1 MSGNQQNT
9 EKQADDGFEPRP
21 VKAEGVLPLKAAGIE
36 SLKEANPEVM
46 SPHRNIFRWFARRPT
61 AATRLA
67 ILSSV
72 LPKETSNDELL
83 KLMGVGPRRNLDS
96 SIEDYVVE
104 KYATKDSRTGSVT
117 EHFGYDYPHRTVP
130 DNDRMSQ
137 LQEELKEFWDGSLPT
152 VLDPT
157 AGGGTIPLEAAR
169 YDLPTISNELNPVA
183 WLLNKTILDFAQNVG
198 SLEGELDKWMSEI
211 ESYVASQLADFFP
224 KKGGVA
230 PNHYFRAYSI
240 SCLSCGETVPISNTW
255 WFNRRRGIAVRPK
268 YEDGDDLRYEIVNVP
283 DEVPKSEFDPGE
295 GTVSGGDIECPHC
308 GVVTERDDAVEI
320 FAKGEFDYE
329 VCAVRYEADI
339 GETEYYPAD
348 DNEREAIQ
356 KAEEELD
363 SDLRLATLLDQDRY
377 IGYYD
382 RSAPYGIKQW
392 RDIFSPRQLLSHA
405 TYLEAFENIKPDV
418 KEEYEQEKAEA
429 ILTLLS
435 FISIKLVDR
444 NTRLVPIDASYGCT
458 NQMLGNN
465 NFSFQWHF
473 AETNMM
479 AGTYSYQ
486 TEAKNVIENYEEV
499 VSYLSHLEENKT
511 TIRQGDAADLPLDDS
526 SIEAVVIDP
535 PYGDNVMYAEISD
548 AFYVWFREYLG
559 DVFPEAFRPQSTN
572 KEDEAVENPV
582 IVSETEDS
590 STSELARARYEN
602 KMRDI
607 FAESHRVLEE
617 GGVLT
622 IYFTDKEV
630 QAWDSLTMSIIEAG
644 FLITATHTITSEM
657 PQRIGVKEDASAD
670 STLLLTCRKPA
681 SSPDERTP
689 TLWSD
694 IREETRQVARENATE
709 LLSEDYNFTKTDM
722 IISSFGPTL
731 RVFTEVY
738 PVVDK
743 HDEVVRPK
751 QALEEARKAVTEVL
765 VERELDGSLDEVD
778 SLSKWYVLSWLV
790 YGREDIPY
798 DEARQLGI
806 GVGVQIDE
814 IKTETKIWGKSR
826 DTLLLK
832 GQDYRV
838 RDYSA
843 LEAGE
848 KRRKRA
854 YPIDPRDTSFV
865 NDVDAVHAALN
876 VLETKG
882 GDFAWN
888 WIQDRGLQEHP
899 AFKKTIKSLIQ
910 VLPENH
916 DDYELLINLV
926 SGETGELLDVDI
938 DAVMKQENSQSDYKT
953 TLGDF

>member
-1 MSGNQQNT
+1 MSDSQQNQERQKDT
-9 EKQADDGFEPRP
+9 EFEPHP
-21 VKAEGVLPLKAAGIE
+21 LKAEGVLPLKAAGIE

-67 ILSSV
+67 ILASL
-72 LPKETSNDELL
+72 LPEETSNDELL
-83 KLMGVGPRRNLDS
+83 ELMGVGPRHNLES
-96 SIEDYVVE
+96 PIEDYVVE
-104 KYATKDSRTGSVT
+104 KHATKDSRNGSVT
-117 EHFGYDYPHRTVP
+117 DHFGYDYPHRTVP
-130 DNDRMSQ
+130 DEERFTQ
-137 LQEELKEFWDGSLPT
+137 LQEELSDFWGGSLPT

-157 AGGGTIPLEAAR
+157 AGGGTIPLESTR
-169 YDLPTISNELNPVA
+169 YGLPTISNELNPVA
-183 WLLNKTILDFAQNVG
+183 WLLNKTILDFAQDVG

-211 ESYVASQLADFFP
+211 ESYVAEHLSEFFP
-224 KKGGVA
+224 KRGGIA
-230 PNHYFRAYSI
+230 PNHYFRAYST
-240 SCLSCGETVPISNTW
+240 SCPSCGETIPISNTW

-268 YEDGDDLRYEIVNVP
+268 FDDARELNYDIVNVP

-320 FAKGEFDYE
+320 FNRGEFEYE
-329 VCAVRYEADI
+329 VCAVRYENDI

-348 DNEREAIQ
+348 ERELEAIQ
-356 KAEEELD
+356 KAKQKLE
-363 SDLRLATLLDQDRY
+363 SNLRLATLLDQDRY

-382 RSAPYGIKQW
+382 RSEPYGIEQW
-392 RDIFSPRQLLSHA
+392 RDVFSPRQLLSHA
-405 TYLEAFENIKPDV
+405 TYLEAFETIKTEV
-418 KEEYEQEKAEA
+418 KEEYNEEKAEA

-435 FISIKLVDR
+435 FISIKLVER
-444 NTRLVPIDASYGCT
+444 NSRLEPIDASYGCP
-458 NQMLGNN
+458 NSMLGNN

-473 AETNMM
+473 GETNIM

-486 TEAKNVIENYEEV
+486 TEAENVIENYEEV
-499 VSYLSHLEENKT
+499 VSYLSHLDENKAT
-511 TIRQGDAADLPLDDS
+511 VRRGDAADLPLNDS
-526 SIEAVVIDP
+526 SIEAVVVDP

-548 AFYVWFREYLG
+548 VFYVWFREYLG
-559 DVFPEAFRPQSTN
+559 DVFPEAFSALSTN

-590 STSELARARYEN
+590 STSELARTHYEN

-607 FAESHRVLEE
+607 FAECHRVLKK

-670 STLLLTCRKPA
+670 STLLLTCRKPV

-694 IREETRQVARENATE
+694 IRQETRKVARKNATE

-731 RVFTEVY
+731 RVFTEAY

-743 HDEVVRPK
+743 HDEIVRPK

-765 VERELDGSLDEVD
+765 VEYELDGNLDEVD
-778 SLSKWYVLSWLV
+778 NLSKWYVLSWLV
-790 YGREDIPY
+790 YGRENIPY
-798 DEARQLGI
+798 DEARQLGL
-806 GVGVQIDE
+806 GVGVHIDD
-814 IKTETKIWGKSR
+814 IKNNTKIWGKSR
-826 DTLLLK
+826 NTLLLK
-832 GQDYRV
+832 GEDYRV
-838 RDYSA
+838 RDYTA

-854 YPIDPRDTSFV
+854 YPIDPRDTSFEY
-865 NDVDAVHAALN
+865 DIDEIHATLN
-876 VLETKG
+876 VLKTKG
-882 GDFAWN
+882 GDFTWN
-888 WIQDRGLQEHP
+888 WIQDRSLHDRSS
-899 AFKKTIKSLIQ
+899 FKKTIRGLLQ
-910 VLPENH
+910 VLPHNH
-916 DDYELLINLV
+916 EDYELLVNLV
-926 SGETGELLDVDI
+926 SGETGELLDLEVDT
-938 DAVMKQENSQSDYKT
+938 VMKSQNKQSNDKT
-953 TLGDF
+953 TLDDF

>member
-1 MSGNQQNT
+1 MSDNQQYT
-9 EKQADDGFEPRP
+9 EQQEDTGFEPRP
-21 VKAEGVLPLKAAGIE
+21 LKAEGVLPLKAAGIE

-67 ILSSV
+67 ILASL

-83 KLMGVGPRRNLDS
+83 ELMGVGPRHSLDS

-104 KYATKDSRTGSVT
+104 KYTTKDSRKGSIT
-117 EHFGYDYPHRTVP
+117 EHFGYDYPHRKVP
-130 DNDRMSQ
+130 DDDSLSR
-137 LQEELKEFWDGSLPT
+137 LQDELREFWGGSLPT

-157 AGGGTIPLEAAR
+157 AGGGTIPLESAR
-169 YDLPTISNELNPVA
+169 YGLPTISNELNPVA
-183 WLLNKTILDFAQNVG
+183 WLLNKTILDFAQDVG
-198 SLEGELDKWMSEI
+198 SLDGELEQWMSEI
-211 ESYVASQLADFFP
+211 ESYVDEHLSEFFP
-224 KKGGVA
+224 KKGGIA
-230 PNHYFRAYSI
+230 PNHYFRAYNTP
-240 SCLSCGETVPISNTW
+240 CPSCGETIPISNTW
-255 WFNRRRGIAVRPK
+255 WFNRRRGIAVQPK
-268 YEDGDDLRYEIVNVP
+268 FDDEGELYYDIANVP
-283 DEVPKSEFDPGE
+283 DEVSKSEFDPGE

-308 GVVTERDDAVEI
+308 GVVTERDDAVKI
-320 FAKGEFDYE
+320 FERGEFEYD
-329 VCAVRYEADI
+329 VCAVRYESNI

-348 DNEREAIQ
+348 DSEREAIRKAQQ
-356 KAEEELD
+356 KLE

-382 RSAPYGIKQW
+382 RSAPYGIKRW
-392 RDIFSPRQLLSHA
+392 RDVFSPRQLLSHA
-405 TYLEAFENIKPDV
+405 TYLQAFESIKADV
-418 KEEYEQEKAEA
+418 REEYVKEKAEA

-435 FISIKLVDR
+435 FIPIKLVDR
-444 NTRLVPIDASYGCT
+444 NTRLVPIDASYGCA

-465 NFSFQWHF
+465 NFSFKWHF

-499 VSYLSHLEENKT
+499 VSYLSHLDENRT
-511 TIRQGDAADLPLDDS
+511 TVRQGDAADLPLNDS
-526 SIEAVVIDP
+526 SIEAVVVDP

-559 DVFPEAFRPQSTN
+559 DVFPETFSAQFTN
-572 KEDEAVENPV
+572 KEDEAVENPI
-582 IVSETEDS
+582 IVSGTEES
-590 STSELARARYEN
+590 SVSEVARARYES
-602 KMRDI
+602 KMKDI
-607 FAESHRVLEE
+607 FAESHRVLEK

-689 TLWSD
+689 TLWDD
-694 IREETRQVARENATE
+694 IREETRRVARENATE

-731 RVFTEVY
+731 RVFTEAY

-743 HDEVVRPK
+743 HDEIVRPK
-751 QALEEARKAVTEVL
+751 QALEEARKAVTDVL
-765 VERELDGSLDEVD
+765 VERELDDSLDEVD
-778 SLSKWYVLSWLV
+778 NLSKWYVLSWLV

-798 DEARQLGI
+798 DEARQLGL
-806 GVGVQIDE
+806 GVGVRIDE
-814 IKTETKIWGKSR
+814 IKTDTKIWGKSR

-832 GQDYRV
+832 GEDYRV
-838 RDYSA
+838 RDYTA

-854 YPIDPRDTSFV
+854 YPIDPRDTSF
-865 NDVDAVHAALN
+865 DHDIDAVHAALN

-882 GDFAWN
+882 SDFTWN
-888 WIQDRGLQEHP
+888 WIQDRRLHDSSS
-899 AFKKTIKSLIQ
+899 FKKTIKSLIQ
-910 VLPENH
+910 VLPQTHE
-916 DDYELLINLV
+916 DYELLINLV
-926 SGETGELLDVDI
+926 SGETGELLDINVDT
-938 DAVMKQENSQSDYKT
+938 VMKNETEQLNGKT
-953 TLGDF
+953 TLEDF